1 MSEEHTFFENAIVE
15 QLLLPQTF
23 AASVNSSAMSTILAR
38 GNALMLSVG
47 TFAFTGVNFLT
58 LSLEDSDNGSSWA
71 AVVNGANLGEEINV
85 RWGDEGANAI
95 LDNSTTPAT
104 NVLLDTLVLNNTGQD
119 DNNYV
124 AEYLSNRKFVRM
136 VLTESGVVTAI
147 VAVNTAQL
155 ALNNVPRMVF
165 IGNNS

>member
-1 MSEEHTFFENAIVE
+1 MSEEHTFIENAIVE
-15 QLLLPQTF
+15 QLLLPQAFT
-23 AASVNSSAMSTILAR
+23 ASVNTSAMSTLLAR
-38 GNALMLSVG
+38 ANALMLSVG
-47 TFAFTGVNFLT
+47 TFTFSGTNFLT
-58 LSLEDSDNGSSWA
+58 LSLEDSDDGSNWD

-95 LDNSTTPAT
+95 LDASTTPAT
-104 NVLLDTLVLNNTGQD
+104 NVLLDTLVLDETGVD

-136 VLTESGVVTAI
+136 VLTESGTVTAI

-165 IGNNS
+165 IGDNS